1 MFQTILFYISRL
13 FCEGQC
19 FLVGTLFRTIVLN
32 TIIFLVF
39 NKLYGIKY
47 DDKKMYILSYLFSTL
62 LMFVVYVF
70 AIPEW
75 CGVYLFIHLCV
86 LAYALFDRKI
96 LNIVLN
102 NAAVHVLIFLCDF
115 VALYMSGKDYIEV
128 TENKYNL
135 LFCFML
141 CSALILHSAYRVFE
155 AICAKG
161 SYFLRTAMVLTVVI
175 LTYKGLQPV
184 YHRTVSTTGGYDNLV
199 NYLNVIFMMLMCY
212 LAAFFFK
219 NVKISKVKKYV
230 SMK

>member
-1 MFQTILFYISRL
+1 MIKIAICDDEEKNLDILTDLLKEYCQGKSVSFVVHKYI
-13 FCEGQC
+13 
-19 FLVGTLFRTIVLN
+19 T
-32 TIIFLVF
+32 
-39 NKLYGIKY
+39 GIKLL
-47 DDKKMYILSYLFSTL
+47 DELERGISYLFSTL

-86 LAYALFDRKI
+86 LAYALFDGKI

-102 NAAVHVLIFLCDF
+102 NAAVYVLIFLCDF

-161 SYFLRTAMVLTVVI
+161 SYFLRTAMVISVVI

-184 YHRTVSTTGGYDNLV
+184 FHRTVSTTGGYDNLM

-219 NVKISKVKKYV
+219 NVKISKVKRYV